1 MKVLGGDVWFGR
13 HHNTQYETRIKEKER
28 DVRCVHEPRQKKGKK
43 RKKRSAGGKLSMGA
57 IRTDDKKNTRRV
69 VLLSVSPTTNTRAHN
84 ITGTQTV
91 HQISERA
98 RIMSKTETFT
108 RFIPSMDHLRY
119 GPPHTRI
126 PNIKHQSVVRAIRQC
141 KGLERLVGMEQTPE
155 TLHTRELLC
164 LPRDIGKL
172 EEEVF
177 GTLGIGRAH
186 KVVEEYLKVRFRRVR
201 RAVGLLRGGRGV
213 RRPARLS
220 DVHLWLVRERVGYIH
235 VGFLEEGERPVCR
248 VLDGRRSKPRVH
260 VGHTEQK

>member
-1 MKVLGGDVWFGR
+1 M
-13 HHNTQYETRIKEKER
+13 N
-28 DVRCVHEPRQKKGKK
+28 
-43 RKKRSAGGKLSMGA
+43 
-57 IRTDDKKNTRRV
+57 
-69 VLLSVSPTTNTRAHN
+69 
-84 ITGTQTV
+84 
-91 HQISERA
+91 
-98 RIMSKTETFT
+98 
-108 RFIPSMDHLRY
+108 
-119 GPPHTRI
+119 PPHSRI
-126 PNIKHQSVVRAIRQC
+126 PNTKHRSVVRAIRQC
-141 KGLERLVGMEQTPE
+141 KGFECLVGMEQTPE

-220 DVHLWLVRERVGYIH
+220 DVHLRLVRERVGYIH
-235 VGFLEEGERPVCR
+235 VGLLEEGERPVCR
-248 VLDGRRSKPRVH
+248 VLDGRRSKPRVY